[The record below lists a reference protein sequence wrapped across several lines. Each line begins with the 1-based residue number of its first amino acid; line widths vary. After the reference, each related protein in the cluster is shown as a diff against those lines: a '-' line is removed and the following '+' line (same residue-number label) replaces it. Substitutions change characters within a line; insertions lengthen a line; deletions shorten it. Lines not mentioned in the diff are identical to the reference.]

1 MSTTVL
7 GRRLG
12 GERRLESLPLGTK
25 VLLSSGKVAVLV
37 ACSFTRALLRLDA
50 GAEIAVAPGAELEVL
65 EPVCDGPRDPT
76 PGGRTA
82 DVVGAGE
89 AEAVSAAPV
98 SGPVTDARECAQRA
112 SNGGQKNAS
121 DAGGRPGAH
130 PQPSDA
136 FGIALEGPGPTP
148 CPTCG
153 ARFTR
158 QRPWQRHCSRRCR
171 QRAYDRAHRAAST
184 L

>member
-1 MSTTVL
+1 VSSRPEPAPARSGRDGHGAPRPRRGRTRPRRRQPMSTTVL

-37 ACSFTRALLRLDA
+37 ACSFTRTLLRLDA

-98 SGPVTDARECAQRA
+98 SGPVTDARERAQRA
-112 SNGGQKNAS
+112 
-121 DAGGRPGAH
+121 
-130 PQPSDA
+130 
-136 FGIALEGPGPTP
+136 
-148 CPTCG
+148 
-153 ARFTR
+153 
-158 QRPWQRHCSRRCR
+158 
-171 QRAYDRAHRAAST
+171 
-184 L
+184 